1 MCLQLL
7 TTAVSCHLCFKL
19 NWTAEMY
26 ILNSAA
32 LTLFPKVLL
41 VEYQVLQT
49 HGAIQK
55 GISSNKVTQ
64 GKYC

>member
-1 MCLQLL
+1 
-7 TTAVSCHLCFKL
+7 
-19 NWTAEMY
+19 MY